1 MKKSLLRNSGFMIG
15 VFALCFTLTACDK
28 DDDDDQQ
35 KTTYTLSAT
44 ANGAQEVP
52 AVTTTA
58 TGTVSGTYN
67 SGTNALSYT
76 VTWTGLSGAPT
87 LMHFHGPALAGEIAS
102 PAVTITGFPA
112 TASGTY
118 SGSATL
124 TEAQEADLLA
134 GKWYWNAHTAIN
146 GSGEIRG
153 QVSVQ

>member
-1 MKKSLLRNSGFMIG
+1 MQRNLLRPWGAIVG
-15 VFALCFTLTACDK
+15 TLTLFLAITAGDK

-67 SGTNALSYT
+67 SSTNALSYT

-87 LMHFHGPALAGEIAS
+87 LMHFHGPALAGANAS
-102 PAVTITGFPA
+102 PTLDISGFA
-112 TASGTY
+112 TTASGSYT
-118 SGSATL
+118 GSATL
-124 TEAQEADLLA
+124 TETQEADLLA
-134 GKWYWNAHTAIN
+134 GKWYWNVHTAAN
-146 GSGEIRG
+146 GGGEIRG

>member
-1 MKKSLLRNSGFMIG
+1 MMKQKFTMKALLLASSFL
-15 VFALCFTLTACDK
+15 AFTIVACDK
-28 DDDDDQQ
+28 DDDDQP
-35 KTTYTLSAT
+35 KTNYTLSAT

-58 TGTVSGTYN
+58 TGTVTGSYN
-67 SGTNALSYT
+67 ASSNALSYT

-87 LMHFHGPALAGEIAS
+87 LMHFHGPALAGANATPTLDIM
-102 PAVTITGFPA
+102 GFPQ

-118 SGSATL
+118 TGSATI

-134 GKWYWNAHTAIN
+134 GKWYWNAHTDLN
-146 GSGEIRG
+146 KSGEIRG